1 MMLSCLIVFSI
12 GDFFLDF
19 CNLISKGHD
28 ASDLGGIKR
37 IESPVT
43 IKLYY

>member
-1 MMLSCLIVFSI
+1 MMLGCLVVFSI
-12 GDFFLDF
+12 GDLLFDF
-19 CNLISKGHD
+19 SNLISKGHG

>member
-1 MMLSCLIVFSI
+1 MMLSCLVVFSI

-19 CNLISKGHD
+19 NNLISKGHG